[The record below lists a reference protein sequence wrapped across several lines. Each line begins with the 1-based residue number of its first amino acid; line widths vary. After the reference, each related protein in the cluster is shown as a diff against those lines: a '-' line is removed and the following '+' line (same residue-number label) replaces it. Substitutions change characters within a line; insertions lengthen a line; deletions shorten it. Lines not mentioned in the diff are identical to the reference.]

1 MTETKEWEVTSR
13 ENDKRILTLKVLDSI
28 ECKKEDI
35 SARVWVYSNTDVWI
49 DLSSNNQSILSNG
62 SRKDTGKI
70 LIQLFVN
77 RWTEVRSGIYS
88 YSIRMKKF
96 KPKYDKWKLYNVGWY
111 NVFNVDNVWF
121 IQINDKLIPLWGEWL
136 YTEFTKHHIWIV
148 WFEENWEIFLKKFH
162 LDGDNRCIIGND
174 NPYIIIP
181 WSRVSQL
188 NRWSLEFFVVNE
200 WKVDKVVLTDLKS
213 MSQTNN
219 PIKYQIEQ
227 TLSFEQF
234 GEIQQIESDN
244 NENFVLIVWKKDNKY
259 SLYVLRKNNWEQG
272 EAIETIPWIK
282 EFVIMPDDTLLWV
295 MEDWTVKKISTTFS
309 QFEKWYFEQWWD
321 VVMRNDA
328 VRVVTDNSNAN
339 MVEAIKS
346 TELKEWES
354 WIESEDSS
362 ISEQDVISEFWSKEI
377 PWENKTIKELF
388 DEAKTPE
395 EIRRVEKLV
404 NKILVSISSFQ
415 WGLAIKNHIKDIIIK
430 KKEEIILHDFQ
441 EEVNST
447 EDALNKADSFQDL
460 INIKTLIDN
469 LHERRKNI
477 HWGVLAIDLWKKV
490 QEMKKSVEKRI
501 LEYQEEG
508 KEDILSQIQKNIEE
522 LKLYIEA
529 ISYGSDLS
537 QIYNL
542 DIWKQTMDLLEYL
555 DEEEKKKQKKN
566 LLELVSKRSSQ
577 ILNEEKKESEK
588 KELEIIR
595 RKNEID
601 EEIEILIWILE
612 TIHTVEAVN
621 EIKETDT
628 LAKKIE
634 KEIEELPT
642 SVKWELEIR
651 YNKAFKNRIF
661 YIRRESVKEK
671 GIVQNLD
678 DSGIDTML
686 YYVDTEKKDISWKL
700 VWEPTSQWLIK
711 LGISLDDWKRQYT
724 WDNFFEDSDKFSD
737 VLIWDNI
744 EFEVT
749 QSEFIKLNKQIE
761 KRKNYGKNELQKLLK
776 KLSEEKNTENGEKI
790 LEEIKNLKSQYLK
803 ARYVEKLANRL
814 IKKEKLNPRSRVPEV
829 DHNYI
834 VLEEEKQSLQTLSWS
849 LLTQKKR
856 WGITIL
862 EWWPWLWKT
871 VMCEHLAA
879 VTNREII
886 RVQCSKKISY
896 SEFFFAPTLKK
907 WETSR
912 SPAEWIKMMQKPWT
926 IILFDE
932 IDKLNAECMA
942 WLHALFDSWR
952 HVHDPQLW
960 DFFANPD
967 CLFLWTMN
975 SYDPLPKAIASRA
988 TIQEIDY
995 PSEANESYKIS
1006 KYVDDD
1012 FLRELTY
1019 EEFTELWNNLDGK
1032 KEKIKNSKEHK
1043 INETLNN
1050 IKKLLKVFHLLRE
1063 KYEDDYER
1071 FEYELSYRDAAQI
1084 FSMYDICHDFK
1095 KAVSDTLISKA
1106 SSVVWTWDQKW
1117 QRDIVKQVIQQVFN

>member
-1 MTETKEWEVTSR
+1 MTENNEWDGTLR
-13 ENDKRILTLKVLDSI
+13 EKDKRILTLKLLDSI
-28 ECKKEDI
+28 KPEKDVI
-35 SARVWVYSNTDVWI
+35 NTKTWRNWNSVSL
-49 DLSSNNQSILSNG
+49 DLFLGDKHI
-62 SRKDTGKI
+62 
-70 LIQLFVN
+70 F
-77 RWTEVRSGIYS
+77 YS
-88 YSIRMKKF
+88 YKRDVIEKVILQLLATNATVVGSWSYYSEMNIKGFIRLIN
-96 KPKYDKWKLYNVGWY
+96 PWKLYNVWWK
-111 NVFNVDNVWF
+111 NVFHIDDMWF
-121 IQINDKLIPLWGEWL
+121 IQYSDKLIPLWSKWL
-136 YTEFTKHHIWIV
+136 YIKFLNWVAWIL
-148 WFEENWEIFLKKFH
+148 WFSESWEIILKKFISKDTWCF
-162 LDGDNRCIIGND
+162 LDDSC
-174 NPYIIIP
+174 PYITIP

-188 NRWSLEFFVVNE
+188 NRWSSEFFVINE
-200 WKVDKVVLTDLKS
+200 WKIDKVVLTNIQSINK
-213 MSQTNN
+213 TNN
-219 PIKYQIEQ
+219 PIKYKIEQ
-227 TLSFEQF
+227 SISFEQF
-234 GEIQQIESDN
+234 GEIQQIESDI
-244 NENFVLIVWKKDNKY
+244 NENFVLIIWKKDNKY
-259 SLYVLRKNNWEQG
+259 SLHVLKKNNWENG
-272 EAIETIPWIK
+272 EAIESIPWIK
-282 EFVIMPDDTLLWV
+282 EFVIMPDNTLLWV
-295 MEDWTVKKISTTFS
+295 MEDWTVKKISTTFD
-309 QFEKWYFEQWWD
+309 QFEKWYIEKWWD
-321 VVMRNDA
+321 IVMREAA
-328 VRVVTDNSNAN
+328 VKVVTDNSNAN
-339 MVEAIKS
+339 MIDAIKS
-346 TELKEWES
+346 TELKEWEQ
-354 WIESEDSS
+354 WIESESTTL
-362 ISEQDVISEFWSKEI
+362 SEQDVILEFWSKEI
-377 PWENKTIKELF
+377 PWEHKTIKELF
-388 DEAKTPE
+388 DEAKTQE
-395 EIRRVEKLV
+395 EIKRVERLV

-415 WGLAIKNHIKDIIIK
+415 WGLSIKNHIKDIIIK

-441 EEVNST
+441 EEVNSV
-447 EDALNKADSFQDL
+447 EDALNKADNFKDL
-460 INIKTLIDN
+460 INVKLLIDS

-595 RKNEID
+595 RKNEIN

-651 YNKAFKNRIF
+651 YNKAFKDRIF
-661 YIRRESVKEK
+661 FIRRESVKEK

-1117 QRDIVKQVIQQVFN
+1117 QRDIVKQAIQQVFW